1 MFPAITFDHSF
12 SPRRLGALLALS
24 SAVMLP
30 LAVSGLTAPAAAQAP
45 AAPTLERVDDITHGP
60 QLGNVTATS
69 IRVWARTRQPGSF
82 QVLYSTSPDL
92 SGGTLSDPVTTSW
105 EDDAT
110 GWVELTG
117 LKPNT
122 KYYYAL
128 VKDGRVADTRV
139 NGKINSFLTLPSSAD
154 YVDPQLNPKGLFNF
168 AFEIG
173 TGNNQS
179 NQPLPPT
186 YARMLDEL
194 KDKIYF
200 QIQNGDWLYELGR
213 ETTEAQW
220 AEANGVTRLPR
231 TAQLARGV
239 AGVWENYKLYLQN
252 EDLANFYREVP
263 LFVTLDDHEIL
274 NDVTG
279 SGHVGYRID
288 ARGKPFQENIRAD
301 STSNEV
307 ERAVFRDP
315 AIAAWRDYVG
325 WSNPDTGNPEL
336 PFFGQTR
343 LTAGSTVIT
352 DRNADFTRLDLS
364 KANNLHVRWGFGN
377 TGVYRIARVIDAHR
391 IEIEPA
397 LTVTETARYSIGAKL
412 YSKFRVG
419 NADFFLLDTRSQR
432 TLHDKANLTD
442 PNTSMLGEEQK
453 AWLFEELRNSDADF
467 VFITSSVN
475 LAVPHDNGAWYGQGS
490 GGESKDDGWTAHQY
504 ERDQLLDV
512 VTGLG
517 KPVFFLTG
525 DLHKSFVARIAPG
538 VYDIASGPHTSSNH
552 RIGDAGGSPP
562 SGYYQSGDR
571 LVNIL
576 WASNQYRNDSGGNS
590 STQRFGGW
598 PVYTIIRVNN
608 AFNIPTAEGQPRWIA
623 HPEPQVIFEFRDGH
637 TGELLFAHSVSTSE
651 AKPNPQPVP
660 LEHVKLL
667 GGITD

>member
-1 MFPAITFDHSF
+1 M
-12 SPRRLGALLALS
+12 
-24 SAVMLP
+24 
-30 LAVSGLTAPAAAQAP
+30 
-45 AAPTLERVDDITHGP
+45 
-60 QLGNVTATS
+60 
-69 IRVWARTRQPGSF
+69 
-82 QVLYSTSPDL
+82 
-92 SGGTLSDPVTTSW
+92 
-105 EDDAT
+105 
-110 GWVELTG
+110 
-117 LKPNT
+117 
-122 KYYYAL
+122 
-128 VKDGRVADTRV
+128 
-139 NGKINSFLTLPSSAD
+139 
-154 YVDPQLNPKGLFNF
+154 
-168 AFEIG
+168 
-173 TGNNQS
+173 
-179 NQPLPPT
+179 
-186 YARMLDEL
+186 
-194 KDKIYF
+194 
-200 QIQNGDWLYELGR
+200 
-213 ETTEAQW
+213 
-220 AEANGVTRLPR
+220 
-231 TAQLARGV
+231 
-239 AGVWENYKLYLQN
+239 
-252 EDLANFYREVP
+252 
-263 LFVTLDDHEIL
+263 
-274 NDVTG
+274 
-279 SGHVGYRID
+279 
-288 ARGKPFQENIRAD
+288 
-301 STSNEV
+301 
-307 ERAVFRDP
+307 
-315 AIAAWRDYVG
+315 
-325 WSNPDTGNPEL
+325 
-336 PFFGQTR
+336 
-343 LTAGSTVIT
+343 IT

-364 KANNLHVRWGFGN
+364 KANNLHVLWGFGN